1 MTTGWNEQVA
11 LVTGASSGL
20 GAQFARTLAAKGV
33 AVVLAARRVDR
44 LAALEAE
51 IVAAGGRALAV
62 ELDVTDVDAFDAV
75 LDRVEKAIGPVTIL
89 INNAGQNIMAKA
101 ADFSPSQYDELM
113 SLNLRAPF
121 FLATACAKRW
131 IAKGIKGRIINI
143 SSGSAYRTVPMIT
156 PYAVSKAALNHLTA
170 CLAREWAKF
179 EIAVNGLAPGYV
191 RTEIN
196 DWLWDTPNG
205 QKLLDAFPRR
215 RVGEPSDLDATLL
228 LLADPSQRFITGQT
242 IVVDD
247 GQVLA

>member
-1 MTTGWNEQVA
+1 MTSGWTDQIA

-20 GAQFARTLAAKGV
+20 GAQFARTLAAQGV
-33 AVVLAARRVDR
+33 AVVLAARRADR

-51 IVAAGGRALAV
+51 ITAASGKAMSV
-62 ELDVTDVDAFDAV
+62 ELDVSDVDQFDSV
-75 LDRVEKAIGPVTIL
+75 LDRVEQAFGSVTIL
-89 INNAGQNIMAKA
+89 INNAGQNIMARVT
-101 ADFSPSQYDELM
+101 DFSPSQYDELM
-113 SLNLRAPF
+113 NLNLRAPF

-131 IAKGIKGRIINI
+131 IASGIKGRIVNI

-215 RVGEPSDLDATLL
+215 RVGEPADLDAALL